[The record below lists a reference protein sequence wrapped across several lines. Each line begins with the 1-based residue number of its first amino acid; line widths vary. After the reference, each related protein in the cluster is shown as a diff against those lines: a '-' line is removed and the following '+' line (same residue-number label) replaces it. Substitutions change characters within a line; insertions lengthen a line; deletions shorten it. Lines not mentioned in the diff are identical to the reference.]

1 MKTKESYFYADGEP
15 VETGGLRTIA
25 IVITAACML
34 LSFFA
39 WISFPIVTTILQAT
53 SSITGLSSAAEY
65 SIPEFAISIAQLTS
79 MVNGYLV
86 ELDAGVMAAIAVA
99 IILIVA
105 IWAVPLVL
113 AVIGLVRVIGNK
125 AKPAYLLRSFKWMV
139 GSSLFFIVIV
149 YALNLAGNLFVTSYG
164 QELVKMLANDYLG
177 ETLASLPFVSSFGE
191 GFASLLVTDYICTT
205 IWVWL
210 VLVLAILGIVLLKS
224 NRAGALAGGA
234 VEKIQGKIKSAKSSS
249 NDESN

>member
-25 IVITAACML
+25 IVITAVCML

-113 AVIGLVRVIGNK
+113 GVIGLVRVIGNK

-139 GSSLFFIVIV
+139 GSSLFFIIVV

-164 QELVKMLANDYLG
+164 KELVKMLATDYLG